1 MLLSCIGTGFGI
13 FFFMVA
19 FITDNSKKTG
29 SKYFPSTLVI
39 FIGGKVMYPL
49 VEAFSKCFV

>member
-49 VEAFSKCFV
+49 VEAFS